1 LVTVSILLTSLKLFA
16 SPVDRILENEN
27 DRKIVLKYYDSQYG
41 SDRRDEMLI
50 EALKNV
56 PIVEILSIRKSESE
70 ILDSVA
76 QREISR
82 LLLSYAGEDYST
94 ASPFISETYESYSV
108 PPWYTY
114 DFTYGG
120 YGSTNGKSS
129 PHFYNNKNGQFECW
143 SQSSAIPSYWK
154 KAILKSV
161 ERGGP
166 SSMMILGEWKLKGED
181 VIKDYVG
188 GHALLLNS
196 AFSSSKNSYEYAGIA
211 HSSREALLEWLKL
224 ATDRSSPFFDTSLNR
239 TYDLSVT
246 EMPTQH
252 LTTRY
257 VYKNLHKLDDL
268 NESKSWSYRY
278 EIENEFRIYEQKY
291 GSEREDWWNPWSKT
305 RSEIATINAEKIME
319 DFKGQ
324 KVFHKI
330 NYPFDKDRKF
340 NRDIWNETLELAHL
354 GNSISMYDVGIAYL
368 SGIEDF
374 PINKKE
380 ARKWFRL
387 SSSRGFVPGSYN
399 YAICLIEGIGGP
411 VDTKEAFK
419 LFKYGALRSDQLS
432 QYNLGVTYATGKGV
446 DRDYTEAAAWW
457 ILCQA
462 KVPEAKS
469 SLAKLASMSDRS
481 IVDKAKVR
489 AETLRTEISA
499 NLDELKSQLIW

>member
-1 LVTVSILLTSLKLFA
+1 MNHRFIKLVTVSILLTSLKLFA

-27 DRKIVLKYYDSQYG
+27 DRKIVLKYYESQYG
-41 SDRRDEMLI
+41 SDRRDEMLT

-56 PIVEILSIRKSESE
+56 AIVDILSPKKSETEILGSS
-70 ILDSVA
+70 A
-76 QREISR
+76 QHEISR
-82 LLLSYAGEDYST
+82 LLLSYAGEDYFT
-94 ASPFISETYESYSV
+94 ASPFMSESTGTYSEPSSNFDSYSGV
-108 PPWYTY
+108 LIYRS
-114 DFTYGG
+114 YGG
-120 YGSTNGKSS
+120 TNGKSS
-129 PHFYNNKNGQFECW
+129 PCFYDNKGN
-143 SQSSAIPSYWK
+143 YWK
-154 KAILKSV
+154 NDILKSAK
-161 ERGGP
+161 RGGL
-166 SSMMILGEWKLKGED
+166 SSMMILGEWKLKGEE

-196 AFSSSKNSYEYAGIA
+196 AFSSSKNSYVYAYNDR
-211 HSSREALLEWLKL
+211 SSPEALLEFLKL
-224 ATDRSSPFFDTSLNR
+224 ATDRSSPFFGWSLNHAIE
-239 TYDLSVT
+239 LSKSK
-246 EMPTQH
+246 MPTNYI
-252 LTTRY
+252 TVKY
-257 VYKNLHKLDDL
+257 VYNNLHKIDDEKTEL
-268 NESKSWSYRY
+268 MSYRY
-278 EIENEFRIYEQKY
+278 DIEHEFRIYEEKY
-291 GSEREDWWNPWSKT
+291 GSEREDWWNPWSKA
-305 RSEIATINAEKIME
+305 RSEIATINAEKIMQ

-324 KVFHKI
+324 KVFHEI
-330 NYPFDKDRKF
+330 WYTFDKDRNF

-411 VDTKEAFK
+411 IDTKEAFK
-419 LFKYGALRSDQLS
+419 LFKYGALRCDQLS
-432 QYNLGVTYATGKGV
+432 QYNLGVAYATGKGV

-499 NLDELKSQLIW
+499 NLDELKRQLIW